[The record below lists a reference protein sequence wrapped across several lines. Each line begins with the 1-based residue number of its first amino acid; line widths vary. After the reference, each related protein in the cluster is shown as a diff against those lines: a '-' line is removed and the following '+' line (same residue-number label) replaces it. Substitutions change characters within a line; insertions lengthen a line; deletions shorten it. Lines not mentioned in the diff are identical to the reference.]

1 MSNNKN
7 SRIEIEVELDEQK
20 HPENIKWK
28 ANNNGTEMNQNA
40 KAMLLSFFDRDSLET
55 MKIDLWTNDLQVNE
69 MDRFVFH
76 TMRAIGE
83 TYFKATKNNQLAND
97 FQRFVHYFGEQ
108 TEIIP
113 KGEN

>member
-1 MSNNKN
+1 MEESKINI
-7 SRIEIEVELDEQK
+7 RVALDENK
-20 HPENIKWK
+20 HPDKIIWE
-28 ANNNGTEMNQNA
+28 ADNQGEKVTQEA
-40 KAMLLSFFDRDSLET
+40 KAMLLSFFDRNSLET
-55 MKIDLWTNDLQVNE
+55 MKIDLWTNDMQINE

-108 TEIIP
+108 TDIIP
-113 KGEN
+113 KE

>member
-1 MSNNKN
+1 MSKNNN
-7 SRIEIEVELDEQK
+7 STIEIEVELDENK
-20 HPENIKWK
+20 HPENIRWT
-28 ANNNGTEMNQNA
+28 ANNNGTKMNQNA
-40 KAMLLSFFDRDSLET
+40 KAMLLSFFDRDTLET

-76 TMRAIGE
+76 TLRAIGE

-113 KGEN
+113 KEEN